1 MRKYNGKSNIIGQYI
16 EKALKDKNMTKEDLC
31 RKLQLMGINIVYVHL
46 FRIMKGIVIVKDFEL
61 LAICKI
67 LDIDCNE
74 FKKLLD

>member
-1 MRKYNGKSNIIGQYI
+1 MRKFNGKSNIVGEKI
-16 EKALKDKNMTKEDLC
+16 EEALQNKNMSKEDLC

-46 FRIMKGIVIVKDFEL
+46 FRIMKGTVILKDFEL

-67 LDIDCNE
+67 LDLDCNE

>member
-1 MRKYNGKSNIIGQYI
+1 MRKYNGKSNLVGLEI
-16 EKALKDKNMTKEDLC
+16 EKALKKKNMAKEDLC

-46 FRIMKGIVIVKDFEL
+46 FRIIKGTVILKDFEL